1 MKRPAEIT
9 TVSPRKRRRRGIA
22 CLIDELLPQF
32 FPFPNSYQTLLKI
45 QAKPR
50 KTDKDKLTVLK
61 LQERLKPCSGRDD
74 LCNLVLN
81 DDWASHPTWASEDSG
96 FIAHRKNVHEEG
108 LHKIEEERHDYDF
121 HIEACGRTIQ
131 LLEPIAQ
138 QLLRMPEKERETI
151 EIPPGIGGQSETIH
165 KRIIKKLYGREKGQ
179 QVVDQLHSRPYA
191 VIPVL
196 LNRFKQKHEEWK
208 QAQREWEK
216 VWRDQTQRMFWKSLD
231 HQAVNAKQADK
242 RQFQTKTLLNEI
254 ATKYEEQKKQRMTRN
269 ASVRE
274 VTAPQLSFEAQDV
287 DVLVDATYLLMIFA
301 EQASSTEFPRLN
313 NTIKEFVPLFFGIDL
328 EWFCAA
334 LRARMG
340 DTPFGE
346 MVDDSGT
353 AFDDAFSSRGRK
365 TGKKDDLRRGVLDRG
380 NKSTRRDD
388 GSATPLSRASTPDNA
403 SRADEDMG
411 DSVGNAEDLSEV
423 AGETWIDYP
432 TGLHKFKDQSVG
444 LHEPHHR
451 DVFNLYGNAPVYC
464 FMRMLM
470 ILYERLN
477 NLKKSEDKV
486 RESVMRAMA
495 PKPAENLGLVDKP
508 PTEFFAD
515 VSPNASFY
523 PQVLN
528 MFEDMIKNDGDM
540 AHIEEALRRHYLDCG
555 WQLYSL
561 DKLLAS
567 LARFASGVMGGDVRD
582 KSPEILALFKK
593 DRVKDETTHS
603 DEMNYRKQVE
613 KLIKDGDTYKVS
625 YVCHA
630 ILSHSNLTNIYQD
643 QIKQQISFK
652 IFRREEPTFDV
663 SQMEQVDR
671 WRVYINDYVSRAST
685 HGAPLG
691 ELALP
696 VLKRN
701 VRVLSKRGTIT
712 PAFSGISSNGEY
724 TDETG
729 RQYDILPHK
738 EGLGFKVAVNDY
750 KLFFTIN
757 DDEYWHQ
764 PASARAGSKETAGDA
779 RELVHH
785 RNEAIQDKYVMNNAS
800 MKDISQDDVGGKKE
814 AFRKMIEEGAPVS
827 SNDDD
832 MAMEDA

>member
-1 MKRPAEIT
+1 M
-9 TVSPRKRRRRGIA
+9 
-22 CLIDELLPQF
+22 LLA
-32 FPFPNSYQTLLKI
+32 I

-50 KTDKDKLTVLK
+50 KTNKDKLTISK

-179 QVVDQLHSRPYA
+179 EVVEQLHSRPYA

-196 LNRFKQKHEEWK
+196 LNRLKQKHEEWK

-254 ATKYEEQKKQRMTRN
+254 ATKYEEQKKQRVTRN
-269 ASVRE
+269 ASVKE
-274 VTAPQLSFEAQDV
+274 VTAPQMSFDAQDA
-287 DVLVDATYLLMIFA
+287 DVLVDATYLLMTFA

-313 NTIKEFVPLFFGIDL
+313 NTIKEFVPLFFGVDL

-380 NKSTRRDD
+380 NKTGRRDD
-388 GSATPLSRASTPDNA
+388 GSATPLSRASTPDNV

-411 DSVGNAEDLSEV
+411 DSVGNAEDLAEA

-432 TGLHKFKDQSVG
+432 AGLHEFKDQSVG

-451 DVFNLYGNAPVYC
+451 DIFNLYGNAPVYC

-477 NLKKSEDKV
+477 NLKKAEDKV

-508 PTEFFAD
+508 PTEFFGD

-523 PQVLN
+523 PQVLA

-561 DKLLAS
+561 DKLLGS

-603 DEMNYRKQVE
+603 DESNYRKNVE
-613 KLIKDGDTYKVS
+613 KLIKDGDTYKIS
-625 YVCHA
+625 YV
-630 ILSHSNLTNIYQD
+630 SHSSL
-643 QIKQQISFK
+643 
-652 IFRREEPTFDV
+652 
-663 SQMEQVDR
+663 
-671 WRVYINDYVSRAST
+671 
-685 HGAPLG
+685 
-691 ELALP
+691 
-696 VLKRN
+696 
-701 VRVLSKRGTIT
+701 
-712 PAFSGISSNGEY
+712 
-724 TDETG
+724 
-729 RQYDILPHK
+729 
-738 EGLGFKVAVNDY
+738 
-750 KLFFTIN
+750 
-757 DDEYWHQ
+757 
-764 PASARAGSKETAGDA
+764 
-779 RELVHH
+779 
-785 RNEAIQDKYVMNNAS
+785 
-800 MKDISQDDVGGKKE
+800 
-814 AFRKMIEEGAPVS
+814 RKH
-827 SNDDD
+827 NY
-832 MAMEDA
+832 